1 MGSPATKPS
10 LESTLQRIWTRR
22 GAAAWLLLPLSLL
35 YIALST
41 IRRLLFRTGILAI
54 HRIPVPVIVV
64 GNVIAGGAGKTPTTI
79 AVVQHLQKQGRRIGV
94 ISRGYGRKSQD
105 IQEVFAD
112 AAPELTGDEPLLIQR
127 HTSAPV
133 FVGRSRYQAAQALLA
148 RYPDTE
154 LIVCDD
160 GLQHFS
166 LHRDLEI
173 CVFDDRGCS
182 NGWLLPS
189 GPLRET
195 WPRRPLQKAGQ
206 RNDRLLVLHT
216 GAQPRFAGFRAQRSL
231 AQHAVRSNG
240 ETVALDTLQKLG
252 ALPLMAVAAIAQP
265 TAFFRMLEHCGLVIA
280 KTLSLP
286 DHYDF
291 DSFSRNDYGGHQLIC
306 TEKDAAKLWQKA
318 PDALAIPLTQTM
330 EPAFWTEL
338 DRQIASLSPTKLSSP
353 HGHKTT

>member
-22 GAAAWLLLPLSLL
+22 GAGAWLLLPLSLL
-35 YIALST
+35 YVALST
-41 IRRLLFRTGILAI
+41 FRRLLYRTGILPI
-54 HRIPVPVIVV
+54 HRIRVPVIVV

-79 AVVQHLQKQGRRIGV
+79 AIVQHLQSQGHRVGV
-94 ISRGYGRKSQD
+94 ISRGYGRKSQN

-112 AAPELTGDEPLLIQR
+112 AAPELAGDEPLLIQR

-154 LIVCDD
+154 LIICDD

-166 LHRDLEI
+166 LYRDLEI
-173 CVFDDRGCS
+173 CVFDDRGCG

-195 WPRRPLQKAGQ
+195 WPRRPLEQAGQ

-216 GAQPRFAGFRAQRSL
+216 GSQPRFSGFRAQRSL
-231 AQHAVRSNG
+231 AAHAVRSNG
-240 ETVALDTLQKLG
+240 ETVALDTLQKPG

-265 TAFFRMLEHCGLVIA
+265 AAFFRMLELCGLVIA
-280 KTLSLP
+280 KTLPLP

-291 DSFSRNDYGGHQLIC
+291 DSFIRNEYGGYQLIC
-306 TEKDAAKLWQKA
+306 TEKDTAKLWQKA

-330 EPAFWTEL
+330 EPAFWREL
-338 DRQIASLSPTKLSSP
+338 DRQIAGLSPTKLSSP

>member
-22 GAAAWLLLPLSLL
+22 GAGAWLLLPLSLL
-35 YIALST
+35 YVALST
-41 IRRLLFRTGILAI
+41 FRRLLYRTGILPI
-54 HRIPVPVIVV
+54 HRIRVPVIVV

-79 AVVQHLQKQGRRIGV
+79 AIVQHLQSQGHRVGV
-94 ISRGYGRKSQD
+94 ISRGYGRKSQN

-112 AAPELTGDEPLLIQR
+112 AAPELAGDEPLLIQR
-127 HTSAPV
+127 KTSVPV
-133 FVGRSRYQAAQALLA
+133 FVAHTRYQAAQALLA

-154 LIVCDD
+154 LIICDD

-166 LHRDLEI
+166 LYRDLEI
-173 CVFDDRGCS
+173 CVFDDRGCG

-195 WPRRPLQKAGQ
+195 WPRRPLKQAGQ

-216 GAQPRFAGFRAQRSL
+216 GGQPRFSGFRAQRSL
-231 AQHAVRSNG
+231 AAHAVRSNG
-240 ETVALDTLQKLG
+240 ETVTLDTLQKPG

-265 TAFFRMLEHCGLVIA
+265 AAFFRMLELCGLVIA
-280 KTLSLP
+280 KTLPLP

-291 DSFSRNDYGGHQLIC
+291 DSFIRNEYGGYQLIC
-306 TEKDAAKLWQKA
+306 TEKDTAKLWQKA

-330 EPAFWTEL
+330 EPAFWREL
-338 DRQIASLSPTKLSSP
+338 DRQIAGLSPTKLSSP
-353 HGHKTT
+353 HGHKIT